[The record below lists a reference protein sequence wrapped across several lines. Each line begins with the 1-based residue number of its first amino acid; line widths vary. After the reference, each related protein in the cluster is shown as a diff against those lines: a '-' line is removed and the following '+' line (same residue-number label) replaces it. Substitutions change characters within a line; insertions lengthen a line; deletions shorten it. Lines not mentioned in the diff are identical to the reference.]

1 MGDKYL
7 SMAIKVNA
15 GTVAIPQKDSK
26 IKYRDLHLDL
36 AEESNAG
43 KSLYTKKTSLDMKTS
58 VDEAA
63 VVNSIQ
69 NIFTTT
75 PGEKILEPTFGLN
88 LSQWLFQ
95 PIDEFTAREIGE
107 TIFKGIQ
114 KYEPRVKVNNINVDV
129 LPEQNQYT
137 IKLILT
143 IPSLNVYD
151 KSYDAIL
158 AQPGFEFLT
167 TTTT

>member
-1 MGDKYL
+1 
-7 SMAIKVNA
+7 MAIKVYA
-15 GTVAIPQKDSK
+15 GNVGSTQKEKK
-26 IKYRDLHLDL
+26 IKYKDLFLDL
-36 AEESNAG
+36 AEQSNSG
-43 KSLYTKKTSLDMKTS
+43 NSLFNKKTSLDLKAA

-63 VVNSIQ
+63 IVNSIR

-75 PGEKILEPTFGLN
+75 PGEKILDPTFGLN

-95 PIDEFTAREIGE
+95 PIDDFTAREIGE
-107 TIFKGIQ
+107 TILTGIE

-129 LPEQNQYT
+129 LPEKNQYT
-137 IKLILT
+137 IKLVLT
-143 IPSLNVYD
+143 VPSLNIYD

-167 TTTT
+167 NTTT

>member
-1 MGDKYL
+1 
-7 SMAIKVNA
+7 MAIKVYA
-15 GTVAIPQKDSK
+15 GNVSATQKETK
-26 IKYRDLHLDL
+26 VKYKDLFLDL
-36 AEESNAG
+36 AEQSNSG
-43 KSLYTKKTSLDMKTS
+43 NSLFNKKTSLDLKAS

-63 VVNSIQ
+63 IVNSIR

-75 PGEKILEPTFGLN
+75 PGEKILDPTFGLN

-95 PIDEFTAREIGE
+95 PLDEFTAREIGE
-107 TIFKGIQ
+107 TILNGIQ

-129 LPEQNQYT
+129 LEEQNQYT
-137 IKLILT
+137 IKLVLT
-143 IPSLNVYD
+143 VPSLNIFD

-167 TTTT
+167 NTTT

>member
-1 MGDKYL
+1 M
-7 SMAIKVNA
+7 
-15 GTVAIPQKDSK
+15 
-26 IKYRDLHLDL
+26 
-36 AEESNAG
+36 
-43 KSLYTKKTSLDMKTS
+43 
-58 VDEAA
+58 
-63 VVNSIQ
+63 
-69 NIFTTT
+69 
-75 PGEKILEPTFGLN
+75 
-88 LSQWLFQ
+88 
-95 PIDEFTAREIGE
+95 
-107 TIFKGIQ
+107 
-114 KYEPRVKVNNINVDV
+114 NNINVDV